1 MKNILNYITGGEC
14 YVSLALTLFLCLSTV
29 YFSQITALIFF
40 IFFII
45 ILLINYYRVVMEES
59 PTMKELK
66 RQLKIVEAIKECSEI
81 VETENGKEYQFTLG
95 DIETHLEN
103 KKNKR

>member
-1 MKNILNYITGGEC
+1 
-14 YVSLALTLFLCLSTV
+14 
-29 YFSQITALIFF
+29 
-40 IFFII
+40 
-45 ILLINYYRVVMEES
+45 MEES